1 MKGGGLKDS
10 REGAL
15 CDSGSL
21 AGDLAE
27 ECSTAEKKDH
37 DARSRKKEPPAS
49 TWAKVHTLP
58 EVAGPRF
65 PSTTSRRSWVNGP
78 AYAEPRVAGK
88 GHVW

>member
-27 ECSTAEKKDH
+27 ECSTAEQKIMIHEHERAASKH
-37 DARSRKKEPPAS
+37 MGEGSHRRPVEGCARPTA
-49 TWAKVHTLP
+49 TTL
-58 EVAGPRF
+58 AR
-65 PSTTSRRSWVNGP
+65 
-78 AYAEPRVAGK
+78 
-88 GHVW
+88 